1 MLGSIGGP
9 EMLIILV
16 VALIVFG
23 PRRLPELGRS
33 LGRGL
38 SELRRA
44 STDLRDTLEREIR
57 VETPPAPPPANALP
71 PVPADTAAPRD

>member
-57 VETPPAPPPANALP
+57 TEPPPAPPPSSSRSA
-71 PVPADTAAPRD
+71 

>member
-57 VETPPAPPPANALP
+57 IEETPAPSPPAGPP
-71 PVPADTAAPRD
+71 PVPADPAAPRD

>member
-57 VETPPAPPPANALP
+57 IEETPAPPSPAGLP
-71 PVPADTAAPRD
+71 SVPADPAAPRD